1 MMRRIFT
8 YLLLFT
14 LTGLSSCA
22 IFRNGSKSSESKPS
36 WALQR
41 PQTDVYYVGIGSA
54 NKSGLS
60 PNAYQQNAKN
70 AALNDLSS
78 EISVNISSSSVIS
91 TLETDYNLSEN
102 YQRTIKASSDKN
114 LEGYETVDTWEGDEY
129 YWVYIRLSKMDYQ
142 QQVAEKKL
150 AAINKAKDKY
160 LQARDIRTENQIY
173 EAIHMYIDAFSDIS
187 EYLAESTS
195 TKIDGKPVDLGT
207 AIYRDLVNTLNEITI
222 STPVNPISV
231 TSGKSINP
239 DLLTMHVSNKEGNAL
254 PNLPFKLNFTGSGL
268 IDNRLTSNRDGE
280 LQPALN
286 RIYSNNQREKLSV
299 ELDMLSISRLTRDI
313 FIRTLVKKIPP
324 PGYTLDIR
332 IKSPLIYV
340 ESRENSLGR
349 QSESK
354 VLYNAILQAMAENN
368 MRISDSQAD
377 ADFIIRVES
386 DTERATTNSYQK
398 TAILHYTLT
407 VLDKDKRM
415 MYRKNENR
423 IKGYG
428 NTNTEAC
435 DEAYQ
440 EGANVILRKNFQD
453 IKRSVF
459 SP

>member
-8 YLLLFT
+8 YLLLIT

-22 IFRNGSKSSESKPS
+22 VLKNGSKSSEPKPS

-60 PNAYQQNAKN
+60 PNAYHQNAKN

-129 YWVYIRLSKMDYQ
+129 YWIYIRLSKMDYQ
-142 QQVAEKKL
+142 QQMAEKKL

-173 EAIHMYIDAFSDIS
+173 EAIHMYIDAFSDLS

-195 TKIDGKPVDLGT
+195 TRIDGKPVDLGT
-207 AIYRDLVNTLNEITI
+207 AIYRDLVNTFNEITI
-222 STPVNPISV
+222 SAPVNPISV

-239 DLLTMHVSNKEGNAL
+239 DLLTMQVSNKEGKAL
-254 PNLPFKLNFTGSGL
+254 PNLPFNLSFTGSGL
-268 IDNRLTSNRDGE
+268 IDNRLTTNRDGE

-286 RIYSNNQREKLSV
+286 KIYSNNQREKLSV
-299 ELDMLSISRLTRDI
+299 ELDMLSLSRLTRDI

-332 IKSPLIYV
+332 ILSPRIYV

-354 VLYNAILQAMAENN
+354 VLYNAIMQAMAENN

-386 DTERATTNSYQK
+386 DTEKAITNSYQK
-398 TAILHYTLT
+398 TAILNYTLT
-407 VLDKDKRM
+407 VLDKKKRM

-428 NTNTEAC
+428 NTYTEAC